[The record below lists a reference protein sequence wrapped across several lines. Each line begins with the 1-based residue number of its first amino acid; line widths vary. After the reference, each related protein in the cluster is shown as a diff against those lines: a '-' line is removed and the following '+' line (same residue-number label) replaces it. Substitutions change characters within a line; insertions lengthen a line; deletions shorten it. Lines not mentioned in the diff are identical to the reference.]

1 MSSDDEPF
9 PSDYV
14 ERISKMDDEIVQRM
28 ESSHGDPDAYY
39 RLNQERLTLYETA
52 SKMPVDRLT
61 KVFFSL
67 VKSDITR
74 DVVLFKLRKDFD
86 QQVSEIISR
95 LDNMDNDIKSLK
107 DKLNTINK

>member
-1 MSSDDEPF
+1 MSSDYKPF

-14 ERISKMDDEIVQRM
+14 ERINKKDDEIVQRM
-28 ESSHGDPDAYY
+28 ESSQGDPDAYY
-39 RLNQERLTLYETA
+39 RLNKERLTLYDEA
-52 SKMPVDRLT
+52 SKMPVDPLT
-61 KVFFSL
+61 KVYFSL